1 MQFLDADAKSF
12 RNNIFV
18 FTYSIFRAEEDFRH
32 EDVILLIGPEGDFSP
47 AEIACARAAGYV
59 EIKLGNRRLRT
70 ETAGLYGCLT
80 VAIKTENHY

>member
-32 EDVILLIGPEGDFSP
+32 LRICKADQNQHANTYFPFRQAFFIQFINDAVQSRIASS
-47 AEIACARAAGYV
+47 AE
-59 EIKLGNRRLRT
+59 LRIIIPMQF
-70 ETAGLYGCLT
+70 LPQVC
-80 VAIKTENHY
+80 